1 VTLSSGRKASS
12 VSSPELDASRSRDN
26 LGEERKAAILDEAEQ
41 LLAVHGFDAL
51 RLRDVAKA
59 AGVSIGLIQHYFT
72 TRDELL
78 RETMRTASQ
87 RRAQQWAQLTHG
99 HDRARD
105 KLLALLEG
113 AVSDRH
119 RCVIWLETC
128 AAASR
133 HSELMPDVQRTQ
145 DAWREAMRDVVEGG
159 VAEGDFRPSVPV
171 EDIVRLLVSLID
183 GLMLDTAT
191 GPSDAAAREHRVQ
204 LLREAA
210 ERLCRMAKLPP
221 LVGSQ

>member
-1 VTLSSGRKASS
+1 MLVTRPAEGRPVSS
-12 VSSPELDASRSRDN
+12 VEIDASRSRDN
-26 LGEERKAAILDEAEQ
+26 VVEERKAAVLDEAEQ

-87 RRAQQWAQLTHG
+87 RRALQWAQLTDG
-99 HDRARD
+99 HERARD
-105 KLLALLEG
+105 KLTALLEG
-113 AVSDRH
+113 ALADRH
-119 RCVIWLETC
+119 RCVVWLETC

-133 HSELMPDVQRTQ
+133 HPELMPDVQRTQ
-145 DAWREAMRDVVEGG
+145 DAWREAMRDVILGG
-159 VAEGDFRPSVPV
+159 VAEEDFTPSVPV

-191 GPSDAAAREHRVQ
+191 EVSDPAEQEYRVQ

-210 ERLCRMAKLPP
+210 QRLLRTA
-221 LVGSQ
+221 